1 MSSSDCDSERSP
13 LLAASTSSRDS
24 KTLADSIDG
33 ALESTPLLSTSNT
46 TPRYN
51 GERDDPD
58 RASLASTGAFHSGDA
73 ESPAGST
80 NKSTRWPS
88 IIAALVLM
96 VLAASIAI
104 GAFFVPAAVE
114 EYAKESIV
122 IEPTNLAL
130 ESITTDGV
138 RARIQAN
145 FRLDAT
151 RVKNVHVRRVGQFTT
166 WLAKELATEETR
178 VKVYWIDHDNMLLG
192 TAGLPPLT
200 ITIANGHNTEL
211 DIVADL
217 APGDSDT
224 IRTIANQ
231 FLAGKMDT
239 IRVRGT
245 TDVTVKT
252 RFNIPLGTHAVSETM
267 EFEGKE
273 LPPLPSY
280 NITGLNF
287 EERPL
292 PDGDKEGMAA
302 DVTITSF
309 NPYPIAFDVPSLKFE
324 VLVPGCK
331 KHGPAISV
339 VTAVSDVIA
348 LRPEADVAVT
358 AHSIVEELPEPLTRP
373 CPGGTMSPLDKLFEA
388 YLAGQPAFVL
398 VRGQKEQGGEAPGW
412 IGDIISSVTVPVP
425 LPQQSFDDL
434 IRNFSLTDVS
444 LSLPDP
450 LADPDDLDSNP
461 KVSGTIVALAALPS
475 ELNIGLNVSH
485 VQAKADVF
493 YHSRKLGELEIG
505 EKASS
510 IQIEGG
516 PGEENLIEITSRV
529 HDTPLKVTDD
539 DVLTDVIQA
548 LLFGDVNVIL
558 DISALVDVGVHTI
571 LGQFVVKGVPAEG
584 RIPLKPLGNDLLGS
598 MQPQV
603 GNLEVVDT
611 SPVSISLQASVNV
624 TNPTPYAAY
633 IPWVSIHI
641 LNNGTVLGEARAK
654 RLTIKRGVN
663 TNLKVT
669 AVWRPSLEEEDG
681 QQIGRDLISQY
692 ISGYN
697 TTVTLKIHPGTIP
710 SKPELGKALSK
721 LNFTLPMPRLNVPGD
736 NEGGRHDGNG
746 SANDT
751 APHFIRGASF
761 HVFSSTAT
769 FTLASPF
776 SRNTIYIEH
785 INATA
790 LYNHTEEI
798 GRIKYDSPFGCPP
811 GVTTTPRLPVDWSL
825 DSVGRDKLKE
835 TFGGRLKLDAKATV
849 KVRIGSWTETLW
861 YIGRGIGASVR
872 L

>member
-1 MSSSDCDSERSP
+1 MSSSGFDTERSP

-24 KTLADSIDG
+24 KTLADSTDG

-58 RASLASTGAFHSGDA
+58 AASLVSAEASHSGDA
-73 ESPAGST
+73 EPPARPAK
-80 NKSTRWPS
+80 KSTRWPS
-88 IIAALVLM
+88 IIAALILM
-96 VLAASIAI
+96 ALATSIAI

-114 EYAKESIV
+114 EYAKEAIV

-145 FRLDAT
+145 FRLDAQ

-166 WLAKELATEETR
+166 WLAKELATEETK

-217 APGDSDT
+217 APGDADT

-231 FLAGKMDT
+231 FLAGKMDI

-245 TDVTVKT
+245 TDITVKT
-252 RFNIPLGTHAVSETM
+252 RFNIPLGTHYVSETM
-267 EFEGKE
+267 EFEGIA
-273 LPPLPSY
+273 PLPSY

-292 PDGDKEGMAA
+292 PGDEKEGMAA
-302 DVTITSF
+302 DVTITTF
-309 NPYPIAFDVPSLKFE
+309 NPYPVAFDVPSLKFE
-324 VLVPGCK
+324 VLVPGCR

-339 VTAVSDVIA
+339 ATAVTDVIA
-348 LRPEADVAVT
+348 LRPEADVEVA
-358 AHSIVEELPEPLTRP
+358 AHSIVEDLPESLTSP

-388 YLAGQPAFVL
+388 YLAGQPTSVL
-398 VRGQKEQGGEAPGW
+398 VRGQRDQGGDAPGW
-412 IGDIISSVTVPVP
+412 IGDIMSSVTVPVP
-425 LPQQSFDDL
+425 LPEQSFDDL

-444 LSLPDP
+444 FSLPDP
-450 LADPDDLDSNP
+450 LADPDDPDSNP

-475 ELNIGLNVSH
+475 ELNISLNVSR

-493 YHSRKLGELEIG
+493 YHSSKLGELEID

-539 DVLTDVIQA
+539 DVLTEVISA

-571 LGQFVVKGVPAEG
+571 LGEFIVKGVPAEG
-584 RIPLKPLGNDLLGS
+584 RIPLKPLGKDLLGS

-611 SPVSISLQASVNV
+611 SPVSITLQASVNV

-633 IPWVSIHI
+633 IPWISIHI
-641 LNNGTVLGEARAK
+641 LNNETVLGEARAK
-654 RLTIKRGVN
+654 KLSIKRGNN

-669 AVWRPSLEEEDG
+669 AVWRPSLDGEDG
-681 QQIGRDLISQY
+681 RQIGRDLISQY

-697 TTVTLKIHPGTIP
+697 TTVTFRTHPGTIP

-721 LNFTLPMPRLNVPGD
+721 FNFTLPVPRLNVPGD
-736 NEGGRHDGNG
+736 NEGGRRDGGNG
-746 SANDT
+746 STNGT
-751 APHFIRGASF
+751 APHFIRGATF
-761 HVFSSTAT
+761 HIFSSTAT

-776 SRNTIYIEH
+776 TRNTIYIEH

-811 GVTTTPRLPVDWSL
+811 GLSTTPRLPVDWSL

-835 TFGGRLKLDAKATV
+835 ALGGKLRLDAKATV
-849 KVRIGSWTETLW
+849 RVRIGSWKETMW